1 MNNLKQMQVHTKLLM
16 LATDYASSYALKE
29 TTAYILSRGIFM
41 GNTDPGLRGGNTP
54 PAIDLKFGKASDV
67 FHETERAAMAR
78 ALESARQVFHDNAEQ
93 SVREWGVGAE
103 GEYKVTVT
111 DRTYNKETRIADVPA
126 RVTYRGAEREA
137 HPRAGLQDDSRQ
149 LQTLSRV
156 LSVTFNPEASEPEVF
171 TFDFEAQ
178 DPVEELVRSG
188 QNITVDGTP
197 LDVFQG
203 TSFAIGIIRGASRS
217 VLGWLS

>member
-1 MNNLKQMQVHTKLLM
+1 MQVRTKLLM
-16 LATDYASSYALKE
+16 LATDYVSSYALKRE
-29 TTAYILSRGIFM
+29 QHTSFSRGIFM
-41 GNTDPGLRGGNTP
+41 GNTDPGLRAGNTP
-54 PAIDLKFGKASDV
+54 PAIDLKFGKASDA
-67 FHETERAAMAR
+67 FHATERAVMAR
-78 ALESARQVFHDNAEQ
+78 ALTAARQIFHDSAEQ

-111 DRTYNKETRIADVPA
+111 DRTYDKETRLADVPA
-126 RVTYRGAEREA
+126 RVTYRDAEREA
-137 HPRAGLQDDSRQ
+137 HPRAGLGKDDSRQ
-149 LQTLSRV
+149 LQVLSSV

-171 TFDFEAQ
+171 TFDFEAK
-178 DPVEELVRSG
+178 DPVEELVRTG

-217 VLGWLS
+217 VFGWLS